1 MIGFG
6 NQYNNS
12 LMYLA
17 VQDFHP
23 VLSRQGI
30 QVKSQFQFTDKIDW
44 FTQA

>member
-6 NQYNNS
+6 NQYNNF